1 MFSGRIGFIAFQHG
15 LGLLGQT
22 RNVYENDDLKA
33 AAEAAMAHE
42 AKPEPAKPASKPSF
56 LMSLIA
62 AVF

>member
-22 RNVYENDDLKA
+22 RSVYENDDLKA
-33 AAEAAMAHE
+33 AADAALVQEAI
-42 AKPEPAKPASKPSF
+42 PEPAKPISKPSF
-56 LMSLIA
+56 LMSIIA

>member
-1 MFSGRIGFIAFQHG
+1 MFSGRIGFIAWQQG

-22 RNVYENDDLKA
+22 SATYENDDLKA
-33 AAEAAMAHE
+33 AAEAALAQMAT
-42 AKPEPAKPASKPSF
+42 PEPATPTSKPSL